1 MSLRELDAEA
11 APTTPTRA
19 HVLLG
24 INGMVSQRNEHAI
37 EQAISKLPGIYEVDA
52 NFPNRS
58 LRVEFDRNQCA
69 LPEIVRRLDQL
80 GFSLRAGGPLK
91 TVEVP
96 TPSLV
101 SRCLSLCTARAELT
115 CAVAGSFLLIAAVLT
130 RWLEGPPAMRYAFVS
145 AAFVVAGWFTA
156 IDTFRIL
163 RQLKFDID
171 VLMFAA
177 AFGAA
182 AIGHPEEGAL
192 LLVLF
197 AFGGAGE
204 AMAMDRA
211 RSAIEKLT
219 KLAPDTATVRDDAG
233 NERLVHVEELAI
245 GDRILVRPFD
255 RVAAD
260 GTVTEGTSAVDQAP
274 ITGESVPVEKSPGEP
289 VFAGTI
295 NGQGLLVVRV
305 TKTSAESTLSKI
317 IRLVNEAQATKSPTQ
332 LFTDRIERYYVPFV
346 LAATAAL
353 IVMPPLIQGGNW
365 STWFYRA
372 MAFLTAASPCA
383 LAIGTPAAVLCGIA
397 RAAQIGVLVKGGA
410 HLETLGRVRT
420 VALDKTGTLTR
431 GRPQVTSVTPLDGM
445 PESELLRLAGA
456 VEQVSTHPLA
466 AAIVAEARHRNLEL
480 PDATDVEQVA
490 GRGIRGRISGKLVD
504 VGRAD
509 ASLDGSIVSR
519 LHADGN
525 TVVQINIDDRPAGV
539 IGLAD
544 RPRDNAADS
553 IARLKRIGV
562 ERCIMLTG
570 DNRVVAGAIARSLGI
585 DEVHA
590 ELMPEEKLR
599 IVNTLRD
606 RYGKIAMIGDGVN
619 DAPALAAADV
629 GIAMGGAGTDVA
641 LETAD
646 VALMADDLG
655 KLPDA
660 IGLSRFSRRIITQ
673 NLVIALGVIAVLA
686 PLSALGFTYLG
697 VAVLFHE
704 GSTVVVVLNAM
715 RILLYGRR
723 K

>member
-1 MSLRELDAEA
+1 MSVA
-11 APTTPTRA
+11 TPPSSRA
-19 HVLLG
+19 HVVLG

-37 EQAISKLPGIYEVDA
+37 EQAIAKLPGIYRVDA

-58 LRVEFDRNQCA
+58 LRVEFDRNLCA
-69 LPEIVRRLDQL
+69 LPEIVRRLDEL
-80 GFSLRAGGPLK
+80 GFALRPGGPLPAE
-91 TVEVP
+91 EVP
-96 TPSLV
+96 RPSLA
-101 SRCLSLCTARAELT
+101 SRCLSLCTARTELT
-115 CAVAGSFLLIAAVLT
+115 CAVAGAILLIGAVLT
-130 RWLEGPPAMRYAFVS
+130 RWLDGPPALRYALVG

-163 RQLKFDID
+163 RRLRFDID

-219 KLAPDTATVRDDAG
+219 QLAPDTATLRDDDG
-233 NERLVHVEELAI
+233 NERLVAVDELTI

-260 GTVTEGTSAVDQAP
+260 GVVLEGTSTVDQAP
-274 ITGESVPVEKSPGEP
+274 ITGESVPVEKNPGDS

-305 TKTSAESTLSKI
+305 ARTSAESTLSKI

-332 LFTDRIERYYVPFV
+332 RFTDRIERYYVPFV

-353 IVMPPLIQGGNW
+353 IVLPPLIQGGQW
-365 STWFYRA
+365 STWFYRS

-410 HLETLGRVRT
+410 HLETLGRVHT
-420 VALDKTGTLTR
+420 VAFDKTGTLTR
-431 GRPQVTSVTPLDGM
+431 GRPQVTSVASLNGT

-466 AAIVAEARHRNLEL
+466 AAIVAEARHRGIDL
-480 PDATDVEQVA
+480 PNATDVEQIA
-490 GRGIRGRISGKLVD
+490 GGGIRGNVSGDLID
-504 VGRAD
+504 VGRAHP
-509 ASLDGSIVSR
+509 SLDGSIVAR
-519 LHADGN
+519 LQADGN
-525 TVVQINIDDRPAGV
+525 TIVQVNVNDRPAGV

-544 RPRDNAADS
+544 RPRDNAAEA
-553 IARLKRIGV
+553 IARLRQIGID
-562 ERCIMLTG
+562 RCIMLTG
-570 DNRVVAGAIARSLGI
+570 DNRVVADAIARKLGV

-590 ELMPEEKLR
+590 ELLPKEKLR
-599 IVNTLRD
+599 LVNTLRD
-606 RYGKIAMIGDGVN
+606 RYGRIAMIGDGVN
-619 DAPALAAADV
+619 DAPALASADV
-629 GIAMGGAGTDVA
+629 GVAMGGAGTDVA

-660 IGLSRFSRRIITQ
+660 IGLSRFARRVIIQ

-715 RILLYGRR
+715 RILLFGRR